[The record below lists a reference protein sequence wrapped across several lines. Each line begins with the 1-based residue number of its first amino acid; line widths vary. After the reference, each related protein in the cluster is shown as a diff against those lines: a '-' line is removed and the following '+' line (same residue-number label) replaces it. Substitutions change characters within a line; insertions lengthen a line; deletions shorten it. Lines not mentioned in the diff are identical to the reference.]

1 MEKLLCWR
9 PILFASSPPLSNLL
23 LRPIEPADH
32 APIASWAMAEGWP
45 GLHKH
50 EPLRADGLPVLLA
63 LPGHHSHVLA
73 EAGHPPCGF
82 GQVWI
87 NSAGTVNL
95 VRIIVAPAARGRGLG
110 ALLSRRL
117 LQQAWRLA
125 PGRPV
130 KLRVYRSNHAALKV
144 YRGLGFEELA
154 DESNAEVLAMALA
167 PERQLVPLTRAW
179 TEGWTRS
186 RGHAAPVAEPDW
198 LRVEVGLPEQIR
210 RYVLTGFDAALIER
224 LAGEQGDR
232 PAVWLKICAERAQVL
247 PLLDGRWLPHAPEA
261 LMSIALAPDV
271 HEVLEP
277 PSPFRL
283 EREERAGFIAL
294 RLLTL
299 EGELA
304 ASGQVA
310 LFERYA
316 CFDRIVTAETHRRLG
331 LGRWVM
337 RALSQAAIAQGAA
350 WGVLVA
356 TEQGVALYRALGWA
370 LASPMVAA
378 ATRMAP

>member
-1 MEKLLCWR
+1 
-9 PILFASSPPLSNLL
+9 LSNLL
-23 LRPIEPADH
+23 LRPIETADH
-32 APIASWAMAEGWP
+32 APIASWAIAEGWP

-50 EPLRADGLPVLLA
+50 EPLRADGLPALLA

-73 EAGHPPCGF
+73 EAGQPPCGF

-87 NSAGTVNL
+87 NSAGTLNL
-95 VRIIVAPAARGRGLG
+95 VRIIVAPGARGRGRGLG

-117 LQQAWRLA
+117 LQQAWCLA

-130 KLRVYRSNHAALKV
+130 KLRVYRSNHAALRV

-179 TEGWTRS
+179 VEGWTRS
-186 RGHAAPVAEPDW
+186 RGHAAPVAELDW
-198 LRVEVGLPEQIR
+198 LRVEVGLPEQLR
-210 RYVLTGFDAALIER
+210 RYVLAGFDAALIER
-224 LAGEQGDR
+224 LAGGQGDR

-247 PLLDGRWLPHAPEA
+247 PLLDERWAPHAPEA
-261 LMSIALAPDV
+261 LMSIALVAEAP
-271 HEVLEP
+271 EALAP
-277 PSPFRL
+277 PSPYRI

-294 RLLTL
+294 RLLTP

-310 LFERYA
+310 LFERHA
-316 CFDRIVTAETHRRLG
+316 CFDRIVTTEAHRRLG
-331 LGRWVM
+331 LGRWLM
-337 RALSQAAIAQGAA
+337 RALGQAALAQGAA

-356 TEQGVALYRALGWA
+356 TEQGVALYRTLGWA